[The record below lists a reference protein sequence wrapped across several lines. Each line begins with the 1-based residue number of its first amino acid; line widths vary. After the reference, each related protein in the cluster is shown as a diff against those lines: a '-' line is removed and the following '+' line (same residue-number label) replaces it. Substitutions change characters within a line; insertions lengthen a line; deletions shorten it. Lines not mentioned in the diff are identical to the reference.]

1 MPVGIRLGLSV
12 ARAYAVRR
20 QLSNPSPVSFP
31 SPVELCLLAS
41 GGGEGERGMDKGQ
54 EPCVRI
60 TVQPSP
66 RTYPASW
73 ESEIRKQI
81 GRWDRRG
88 RGALH
93 TPPPSS
99 GVTCV
104 CECNSFIF
112 ETPYQFIP
120 LPPTPGSPI
129 RSGIQPRMEMINW

>member
-1 MPVGIRLGLSV
+1 
-12 ARAYAVRR
+12 
-20 QLSNPSPVSFP
+20 
-31 SPVELCLLAS
+31 
-41 GGGEGERGMDKGQ
+41 MDKGQ

-104 CECNSFIF
+104 CECNSFYF
-112 ETPYQFIP
+112 RDP
-120 LPPTPGSPI
+120 LSIYPASPNT
-129 RSGIQPRMEMINW
+129 GQPDSVGNSAPDGDDQLVKVAQGWAGG

>member
-1 MPVGIRLGLSV
+1 MPVGFRLGLSV

-93 TPPPSS
+93 THHHHRGLLASANATLLFSRPPINLSRFPQHRAARFGREFS
-99 GVTCV
+99 
-104 CECNSFIF
+104 
-112 ETPYQFIP
+112 
-120 LPPTPGSPI
+120 PGW
-129 RSGIQPRMEMINW
+129 R